1 MRHPG
6 ILQESVDLA
15 HNDIRTGTQGTDG
28 GAERQQGMLGGP
40 PAKGKTIPCGLQAL
54 LQCRIFTVKHVPA
67 GCQGKVTSVLAGT
80 LSAYC
85 NDPCEAR
92 LFGVLAF
99 PKLVLRTVPVKGNNA
114 TEQLVLALEQ
124 RLHLFQCGDY
134 QSLWDQAMRDNP
146 NANTFSAP
154 VTRAAKRQK
163 TGAGPPAERTLARVR
178 ELVAEGASKKALQ
191 LLTSTGIHD
200 SSDPAVIEH
209 LKRLHPAPDAP
220 LPLYAP
226 GNTTEWEYS
235 DAATFWGPLVRSSIL
250 HFPRAS
256 APGPSGLRPSHL
268 QDAIKRPGHGN
279 TLVTALALFTEA
291 WVLGRLPDAHGPW
304 LCGANLTPLRKPD
317 GGGATGG
324 FWRDATESSGQGG
337 ASDVAHQGANW
348 SHATATGWRCVAERN
363 RSSGHGCPRGGRQ
376 QTVYGALGT
385 FEGGPEQCVQLH
397 RQTKCLARHADA
409 VPQPLQLLAFLLPAK
424 RAPVL
429 WGARSSVTDGCPPG
443 LPAGA
448 GRICTGDPLSDRK
461 GADHSRPVVANL
473 VFG

>member
-1 MRHPG
+1 MLEDTDEARDTGRSAPGPIRVRSRAALGHRPAVVAHVEAAMASATDGIGNLRHPG

-28 GAERQQGMLGGP
+28 GAERQQGILGGP

-99 PKLVLRTVPVKGNNA
+99 PKLVLRTLPVKGNNA

-163 TGAGPPAERTLARVR
+163 TGAGAPAERTLARVR

-256 APGPSGLRPSHL
+256 AACPSGLRPSTL

-304 LCGANLTPLRKPD
+304 LCGANLTPLSKPD
-317 GGGATGG
+317 GGC
-324 FWRDATESSGQGG
+324 DA
-337 ASDVAHQGANW
+337 
-348 SHATATGWRCVAERN
+348 
-363 RSSGHGCPRGGRQ
+363 
-376 QTVYGALGT
+376 
-385 FEGGPEQCVQLH
+385 
-397 RQTKCLARHADA
+397 
-409 VPQPLQLLAFLLPAK
+409 
-424 RAPVL
+424 
-429 WGARSSVTDGCPPG
+429 
-443 LPAGA
+443 
-448 GRICTGDPLSDRK
+448 
-461 GADHSRPVVANL
+461 
-473 VFG
+473 

>member
-1 MRHPG
+1 MQDFHGETR
-6 ILQESVDLA
+6 A
-15 HNDIRTGTQGTDG
+15 
-28 GAERQQGMLGGP
+28 
-40 PAKGKTIPCGLQAL
+40 
-54 LQCRIFTVKHVPA
+54 A

-134 QSLWDQAMRDNP
+134 QSLWDPAMRDNP

-163 TGAGPPAERTLARVR
+163 TGAGAPAERTLARVR

-235 DAATFWGPLVRSSIL
+235 DAATYW
-250 HFPRAS
+250 
-256 APGPSGLRPSHL
+256 
-268 QDAIKRPGHGN
+268 
-279 TLVTALALFTEA
+279 
-291 WVLGRLPDAHGPW
+291 
-304 LCGANLTPLRKPD
+304 
-317 GGGATGG
+317 
-324 FWRDATESSGQGG
+324 
-337 ASDVAHQGANW
+337 
-348 SHATATGWRCVAERN
+348 
-363 RSSGHGCPRGGRQ
+363 
-376 QTVYGALGT
+376 YGAASCMSQGRVHRVHQAC
-385 FEGGPEQCVQLH
+385 GLH
-397 RQTKCLARHADA
+397 TCKT
-409 VPQPLQLLAFLLPAK
+409 P
-424 RAPVL
+424 
-429 WGARSSVTDGCPPG
+429 
-443 LPAGA
+443 
-448 GRICTGDPLSDRK
+448 
-461 GADHSRPVVANL
+461 
-473 VFG
+473 